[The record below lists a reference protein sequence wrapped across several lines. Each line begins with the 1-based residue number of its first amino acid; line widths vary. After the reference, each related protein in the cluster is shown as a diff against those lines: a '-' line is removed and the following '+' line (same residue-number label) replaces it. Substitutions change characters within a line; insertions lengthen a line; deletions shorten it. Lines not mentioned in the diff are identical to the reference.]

1 MTEFTSSSWHSYPS
15 IFNLGHKAVQDLL
28 KGPVNVEE
36 KVDGS
41 QFSFGNFENEDH
53 TGETWGLR
61 VRSKGAVMNIDAPES
76 LFKEA
81 VDTVKSLK
89 DLLHPNWTYRGEC
102 LKKPKHN
109 ALVYD
114 RTPKGNVILFD
125 VNTGDQEFLSYED
138 KSKEAERLG
147 LEVVPLLYSGLLEE
161 IGAFRG
167 FLETVSVLGGQKI
180 EGVVVKPLN
189 YDLYG
194 RDKKVLMGKFVS
206 EAFKEVHNRT
216 WGENNPSGNDI
227 IPQLV
232 ARLSTQARW
241 QKALQHLREAGEI
254 EDSVRDIGKLMRE
267 IPEDVKKECEEE
279 IKDYLFSWAWPH
291 LKRGISRGAPQWYK
305 DHLLRQQ
312 FEREADIPA
321 FLEGR
326 LLPKELDSNG
336 SLEVKGQADGF
347 VDQV

>member
-1 MTEFTSSSWHSYPS
+1 MTEEFKSSSWHSYPS

-41 QFSFGNFENEDH
+41 QFSFGRFEDNERV
-53 TGETWGLR
+53 GGLLPNEAVFYDR
-61 VRSKGAVMNIDAPES
+61 PEYELKVRSKGAVMNIDAPES

-138 KSKEAERLG
+138 KRKEAERLG
-147 LEVVPLLYSGLLEE
+147 LEVVPLLFTGMLEE

-189 YDLYG
+189 YDLY
-194 RDKKVLMGKFVS
+194 
-206 EAFKEVHNRT
+206 
-216 WGENNPSGNDI
+216 
-227 IPQLV
+227 
-232 ARLSTQARW
+232 
-241 QKALQHLREAGEI
+241 
-254 EDSVRDIGKLMRE
+254 
-267 IPEDVKKECEEE
+267 
-279 IKDYLFSWAWPH
+279 
-291 LKRGISRGAPQWYK
+291 
-305 DHLLRQQ
+305 
-312 FEREADIPA
+312 
-321 FLEGR
+321 
-326 LLPKELDSNG
+326 
-336 SLEVKGQADGF
+336 
-347 VDQV
+347 